1 MSCPTHNE
9 DFLVHSVS
17 VLYLGA
23 TCAHAE
29 TRLPRAHTCS
39 TKGRKKVQTTL
50 LRSCG
55 KGQYMSSNA
64 KHSSGGRY
72 SISSAKPGRME
83 SGEGPCRRTIEG
95 HSETVLGV
103 AFSPDGQYLASGSTD
118 GTVKLWHVESGECT
132 RTMEGHSHEVLSVAF
147 SPDGQYLASGSQDNT
162 VKLWST
168 PDRERSLQ
176 TMERV
181 YALLSSLKHN
191 KSAPH
196 RSVYQLGQH
205 GGGPFPIIQAMFEWW
220 DPEWFV

>member
-1 MSCPTHNE
+1 MKIFGSLCVCIIFGRHMCTW
-9 DFLVHSVS
+9 
-17 VLYLGA
+17 
-23 TCAHAE
+23 

-95 HSETVLGV
+95 HNDYVLGV
-103 AFSPDGQYLASGSTD
+103 AFSPDGQYLASGS
-118 GTVKLWHVESGECT
+118 H
-132 RTMEGHSHEVLSVAF
+132 
-147 SPDGQYLASGSQDNT
+147 DNT

>member
-1 MSCPTHNE
+1 
-9 DFLVHSVS
+9 
-17 VLYLGA
+17 
-23 TCAHAE
+23 
-29 TRLPRAHTCS
+29 
-39 TKGRKKVQTTL
+39 
-50 LRSCG
+50 
-55 KGQYMSSNA
+55 MSSNA

-95 HSETVLGV
+95 HNDYVLGV
-103 AFSPDGQYLASGSTD
+103 AFSPDGQYLASGSRD
-118 GTVKLWHVESGECT
+118 RTVKLWHVESGECT
-132 RTMEGHSHEVLSVAF
+132 RTMEGHSKWVSSVAF

-191 KSAPH
+191 NSAPH
-196 RSVYQLGQH
+196 RNVYQLGQY
-205 GGGPFPIIQAMFEWW
+205 GGGPFPIIQAMVEWW

>member
-1 MSCPTHNE
+1 
-9 DFLVHSVS
+9 
-17 VLYLGA
+17 
-23 TCAHAE
+23 
-29 TRLPRAHTCS
+29 
-39 TKGRKKVQTTL
+39 
-50 LRSCG
+50 
-55 KGQYMSSNA
+55 
-64 KHSSGGRY
+64 
-72 SISSAKPGRME
+72 ME

-95 HSETVLGV
+95 HSHWVLGV
-103 AFSPDGQYLASGSTD
+103 AFSPDGQYLASGSRD
-118 GTVKLWHVESGECT
+118 RTVKLWRVESGECT
-132 RTMEGHSHEVLSVAF
+132 RTMEGHSVCVRCVVF

>member
-1 MSCPTHNE
+1 MGTK
-9 DFLVHSVS
+9 
-17 VLYLGA
+17 
-23 TCAHAE
+23 T
-29 TRLPRAHTCS
+29 S
-39 TKGRKKVQTTL
+39 TMADSKL
-50 LRSCG
+50 L
-55 KGQYMSSNA
+55 M
-64 KHSSGGRY
+64 
-72 SISSAKPGRME
+72 
-83 SGEGPCRRTIEG
+83 
-95 HSETVLGV
+95 
-103 AFSPDGQYLASGSTD
+103 
-118 GTVKLWHVESGECT
+118 
-132 RTMEGHSHEVLSVAF
+132 RTMEGHSGWVRSVAF
-147 SPDGQYLASGSQDNT
+147 SPDGQYLASGSHDNT

>member
-1 MSCPTHNE
+1 MCTW
-9 DFLVHSVS
+9 
-17 VLYLGA
+17 
-23 TCAHAE
+23 

-83 SGEGPCRRTIEG
+83 SGEGPCRRTMAG
-95 HSETVLGV
+95 HSHWVLGV
-103 AFSPDGQYLASGSTD
+103 AFSPDGQYLASGSRD
-118 GTVKLWHVESGECT
+118 KTVKLWHVESGEWT
-132 RTMEGHSHEVLSVAF
+132 RTMEGHSHFVWSVAF
-147 SPDGQYLASGSQDNT
+147 SPDGQYLASGSWDNT

-176 TMERV
+176 TIERV
-181 YALLSSLKHN
+181 HALLSSLKHN

>member
-1 MSCPTHNE
+1 MPNTQWI
-9 DFLVHSVS
+9 FLVHSVS

-23 TCAHAE
+23 TCAHG
-29 TRLPRAHTCS
+29 LVSRAHTHAPQ
-39 TKGRKKVQTTL
+39 KEERRFKPHYY
-50 LRSCG
+50 SCG

-95 HSETVLGV
+95 HNDYVLGV
-103 AFSPDGQYLASGSTD
+103 AFSPDGQYLASGSFD
-118 GTVKLWHVESGECT
+118 K
-132 RTMEGHSHEVLSVAF
+132 TM
-147 SPDGQYLASGSQDNT
+147 
-162 VKLWST
+162 KLWST
-168 PDRERSLQ
+168 PCRETPLQ

-191 KSAPH
+191 NSAPH
-196 RSVYQLGQH
+196 RNVYQLGQY
-205 GGGPFPIIQAMFEWW
+205 GGGPFPIIQSMVEWW